1 MVAAHIRPYLQPV
14 VQPASLSHPWTDRCP
29 RGQRPSQVTAPSKL
43 DPKQRADVP
52 APVVTPVEAEPDV
65 VLSIFPRGHVLLTMA
80 LLEDS
85 GYYHAHFIDNETK
98 ARSASSFPKS
108 PSS

>member
-1 MVAAHIRPYLQPV
+1 M
-14 VQPASLSHPWTDRCP
+14 
-29 RGQRPSQVTAPSKL
+29 
-43 DPKQRADVP
+43 
-52 APVVTPVEAEPDV
+52 EAEPDV